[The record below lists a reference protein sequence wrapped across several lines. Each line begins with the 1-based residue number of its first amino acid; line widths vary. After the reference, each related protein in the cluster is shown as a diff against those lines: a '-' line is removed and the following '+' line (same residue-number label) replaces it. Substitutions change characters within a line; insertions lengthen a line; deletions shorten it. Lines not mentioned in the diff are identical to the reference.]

1 MRFTTIFQILAAA
14 ALSQAL
20 IIPKDITADGVYQV
34 TTKVDGTEVH
44 TKIAN
49 TTSLDA
55 VTVSALERR
64 GNGQTWCG
72 CGIQMDQGSCDAA
85 VADIENQFG
94 NGNNVNSGQSFY
106 SIRGSVVA
114 FVCNRSS
121 ATYNSDGSFFALV
134 ASDITNT
141 CGRYVPGSRD
151 EGSNQFG
158 QVIYGYMNYQNGL
171 DFCHDS
177 TNSGQSSC

>member
-34 TTKVDGTEVH
+34 TTKADGTEVH

-55 VTVSALERR
+55 VAVPALERR

-72 CGIQMDQGSCDAA
+72 CGIQMDPGSCDAA
-85 VADIENQFG
+85 VADIKNQFG
-94 NGNNVNSGQSFY
+94 GGNTVNSGLSFY

-121 ATYNSDGSFFALV
+121 ASYNSDGNFFALV

-151 EGSNQFG
+151 EGSNAFG

-171 DFCHDS
+171 DFCYYS
-177 TNSGQSSC
+177 TNSASSSC